1 MLDCGLIQR
10 GQALAIVP
18 DLSIIA
24 EAGVPGFKANQWH
37 GAVTSAKM
45 HPAIVC
51 KISDALRAPD
61 VAERLAG
68 ARTYQVRTLELRSIF
83 VASTCEMSLYEP

>member
-1 MLDCGLIQR
+1 MRFKDPNLSRRPAARHSGIECWIVVSFSAGKR
-10 GQALAIVP
+10 SPIVP

-45 HPAIVC
+45 HPAIVR
-51 KISDALRAPD
+51 KIYDALRAPD

-68 ARTYQVRTLELRSIF
+68 DA
-83 VASTCEMSLYEP
+83 